1 MLATISGVELA
12 RAQAGAEQGRPW
24 GLGVAR
30 LAVIICIEHR
40 PLCLTPKLQLIILC
54 LSVIDEFRAIS
65 TNMEVLSN

>member
-12 RAQAGAEQGRPW
+12 RAQAGARHAV
-24 GLGVAR
+24 GVEPGSQ
-30 LAVIICIEHR
+30 AVIICIEHQ

-65 TNMEVLSN
+65 ANMEVLSN